1 MNYKVEFTKNA
12 KKALKKIDK
21 KDSAKILI
29 WLKKNLENCENPRQ
43 YGKPLKGNLSE
54 LWRYRV
60 GNYRILANIDDNR
73 ILISVVDV
81 GHRKEIY
88 ERH

>member
-29 WLKKNLENCENPRQ
+29 WMKKNLENCENPRQ
-43 YGKPLKGNLSE
+43 YGKPLKGTLSE

-60 GNYRILANIDDNR
+60 GNYRILADINDDK